1 MMVGGCGDR
10 ALLRW
15 CGVLGVV
22 VSMGV
27 VRVEAQTAQFDAVG
41 LVRRA
46 VQHRLAEDKSHR
58 PMRYV
63 LRKTDGRRETVKVI
77 VETKDGDVA
86 RLIEVDGRP
95 LSAEAD
101 RVELDRLQNLAEHP
115 ELQEH
120 RHRSEVKDE
129 VRVDRLM
136 GMLPDAE
143 IYTFEG
149 MVACDAGQCY
159 KLSFAPNPKF
169 EPPDMEAD
177 VLKGAA
183 GEVLIDKEQERL
195 VRLNARFVADVDFG
209 FGILAKVNKGGTAEL
224 RQTDV
229 GGHEWELTGL
239 KVRMTGRALLVKSL
253 DIELDEETSGYT
265 PVAAGMGYR
274 EAIDM
279 LKKPE
284 TLKK

>member
-1 MMVGGCGDR
+1 
-10 ALLRW
+10 
-15 CGVLGVV
+15 
-22 VSMGV
+22 MGV

-129 VRVDRLM
+129 ARVDRLM